1 MPPLDHWGRAV
12 GAVCGD
18 PDGLLGTSQTV
29 GGMSRA
35 AKTYRTGSLSGS
47 RFGRARFRTARRPV
61 RVGVIGCGYWGP
73 QVIRNFS
80 EMPSVDLAVV
90 AETRSDRRE
99 YVGAHYPHVDVVAD
113 YHALLEADIDCVV
126 VATPIHT
133 HYELARDALRA
144 GKHVLVEKPLS
155 RSVAQALDLTQI
167 AEDRN
172 RVLMVGHT
180 FVYNPAVRALR
191 KIVSGGGLG
200 HIYYVDAAR
209 LNLGLFQQHV
219 DVMWDLAPHDIS
231 IFLYTL
237 QRDPVMVSA
246 RGSACVQAAVHD
258 VAYIEL
264 EMEGGIS
271 THIHVSWLDP
281 CKVRRLTIVGDRK
294 MAVYN
299 DLSFAEKIRI
309 YDRGIEPSITDS
321 FGDFQL
327 SYRQGK
333 VVVPYIPWREPLRL
347 QCDHFIHAVETGT
360 TPQTGAAQGVAV
372 VAVLEAASRSLAN
385 GGVRVPVEL
394 PTEAAMRFGTRDVM
408 RGGSANGHRDLGGID
423 QTARDD
429 GLALVG
435 TGAGVR

>member
-1 MPPLDHWGRAV
+1 MG
-12 GAVCGD
+12 CGD
-18 PDGLLGTSQTV
+18 TDVLHAWLQTV
-29 GGMSRA
+29 GGMS
-35 AKTYRTGSLSGS
+35 GS
-47 RFGRARFRTARRPV
+47 RKPHLTDRSGGVKFGRARFRTTRRPV

-73 QVIRNFS
+73 QVIRNFA
-80 EMPSVDLAVV
+80 EMPSVNLVMV
-90 AETRSDRRE
+90 ADTRSDRRD
-99 YVGAHYPHVDVVAD
+99 YVNAHYPHVEVVAD
-113 YHALLEADIDCVV
+113 YQALLKADIDCVV

-133 HYELARDALRA
+133 HYELARDSLQS

-155 RSVAQALDLTQI
+155 RSVAEALDLTRL
-167 AEDRN
+167 AEANN

-191 KIVSGGGLG
+191 KIVNAGGLG
-200 HIYYVDAAR
+200 RIYYVDAAR

-237 QRDPVMVSA
+237 QRNPVMVSA
-246 RGSACVQAAVHD
+246 RGTACVQAAVHD

-264 EMEGGIS
+264 ELEGGLS

-309 YDRGIEPSITDS
+309 YDRGVEPPITDS

-327 SYRQGK
+327 SYRHGK
-333 VVVPYIPWREPLRL
+333 MVVPHVPWREPLRL
-347 QCDHFIHAVETGT
+347 QCDHFVHAVETGSP
-360 TPQTGAAQGVAV
+360 PQTGAAQGVAV
-372 VAVLEAASRSLAN
+372 VAVLEAASQSLAN
-385 GGVRVPVEL
+385 GGVRVPVAL
-394 PTEAAMRFGTRDVM
+394 PGGAATRPPLSGAIGNGLGNGVGGHGLNDGTPR
-408 RGGSANGHRDLGGID
+408 REGRI
-423 QTARDD
+423 
-429 GLALVG
+429 ALVG
-435 TGAGVR
+435 SGAEAT